1 MPIICKVKGE
11 SMKTALQ
18 FLAFMITT
26 YQTATYE
33 QWLAAFE
40 ALPLA
45 EQTKVKTAIKE
56 MKETA

>member
-1 MPIICKVKGE
+1 
-11 SMKTALQ
+11 MKTAIQ
-18 FLAFMITT
+18 FLAWMITT

-33 QWLAAFE
+33 QWLEAFE

-45 EQTKVKTAIKE
+45 EQTKVKAAIKE

>member
-1 MPIICKVKGE
+1 
-11 SMKTALQ
+11 MKTALQ
-18 FLAFMITT
+18 FLAWMITT
-26 YQTATYE
+26 YRTATYE

-40 ALPLA
+40 ALPQA

>member
-1 MPIICKVKGE
+1 
-11 SMKTALQ
+11 MKTALQ
-18 FLAFMITT
+18 FLAFMVTT

-45 EQTKVKTAIKE
+45 EQTKVKAAIKQMRE
-56 MKETA
+56 IA